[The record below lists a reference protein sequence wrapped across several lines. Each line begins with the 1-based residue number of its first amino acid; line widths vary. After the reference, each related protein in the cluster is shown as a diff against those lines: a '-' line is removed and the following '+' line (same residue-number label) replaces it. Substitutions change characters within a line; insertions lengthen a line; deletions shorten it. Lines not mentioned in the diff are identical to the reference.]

1 MQREPKDDCRF
12 CSVLRY
18 DEDQKNRVVYRG
30 KYHYVIINAFPYSN
44 GHVMVVCNRHV
55 EHFSDLSGEE
65 SAELAGLV
73 ARCEKAL
80 LDAYKPG
87 GINVGANLGRSA
99 GAGVVGHLHVHLV
112 PRWHGDTNFMTA
124 VGETRVI
131 SEDLLDTYRKLK
143 ARFE

>member
-1 MQREPKDDCRF
+1 MQREPKDECLF
-12 CSVLRY
+12 CSVLRNY
-18 DEDQKNRVVYRG
+18 EDQKNRVVYRG

-143 ARFE
+143 ACFE